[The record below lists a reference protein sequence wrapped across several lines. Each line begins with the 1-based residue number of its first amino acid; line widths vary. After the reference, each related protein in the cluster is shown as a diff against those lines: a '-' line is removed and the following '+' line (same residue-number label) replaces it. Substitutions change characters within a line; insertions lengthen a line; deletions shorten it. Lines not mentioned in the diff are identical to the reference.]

1 MKNRKD
7 KSFKKNS
14 FMQGAFIATFGIIL
28 CKIIGMLYVIPFY
41 AIIGE
46 QGGALY
52 GYAYN
57 IYSIFL
63 GISTA
68 GIPLAMSKLISEY
81 HTLGYIKTKER
92 AFRLGKKVL
101 NIMGII
107 SFVLLMLF
115 ARPLATMII
124 GNTTGGNTIE
134 DVEFV
139 IRIISLAVLVV
150 PIMSVYRGYFQGH
163 KIITPTSVSQVLEQ
177 LIRVFIIIAGSF
189 LGMKVFN
196 LSLRNTVGIAV
207 FSATVGA
214 ICSYLYLK
222 FVVKKN
228 KKVFLETEKKVK
240 EEKIPNKEIVLK
252 LLGYAFPFIMIDVFR
267 SLYNSIDIFML
278 IDTLVNGLGYTK
290 QAAESIMSVISTW
303 GLKINQII
311 ISISTGIMISLIPNL
326 TSSIVKEDLVD
337 VRKKINQSLQ
347 VILYL
352 TIPMS
357 VGLSILS
364 TNVWN
369 VFYGVSDYGPKVYAL
384 YVFVSVATVLF
395 TSSITTV
402 QILKAYKMTFISL
415 IVGFLVKLFLNVPLL
430 YGFHKMGLPA
440 YYGSIIATII
450 GFLTCTI
457 MCLVFLYK
465 KYKVDYEE
473 TLKRFIDILGTVII
487 MTIVLLTLKVIFP
500 IATTSKIINIIII
513 VIYALLGGII
523 YLGITI
529 RNKTLQKIFGDDII
543 LKIKNKLIKRGRA

>member
-1 MKNRKD
+1 M
-7 KSFKKNS
+7 KKNTKLKKNG
-14 FMQGAFIATFGIIL
+14 FMQGAFIATFGIIIS
-28 CKIIGMLYVIPFY
+28 KILGMLYVIPFY
-41 AIIGE
+41 SIIGDK
-46 QGGALY
+46 GGALY

-81 HTLGYIKTKER
+81 HTMGYIKTKER

-101 NIMGII
+101 NVMGII
-107 SFVLLMLF
+107 SFILLMIF

-177 LIRVFIIIAGSF
+177 LIRVFIIIVGSF

-207 FSATVGA
+207 FSATIGA

-222 FVVKKN
+222 FVVNKN
-228 KKVFLETEKKVK
+228 KKVFLETEQKVK
-240 EEKIPNKEIVLK
+240 EAKITNKEIVLK
-252 LLGYAFPFIMIDVFR
+252 LLGYAFPFIMIDIFR

-278 IDTLVNGLGYTK
+278 INTLVNNLGYTK

-326 TSSIVKEDLVD
+326 TSSIVKEDFVD

-347 VILYL
+347 IILYL
-352 TIPMS
+352 TIPMAI
-357 VGLSILS
+357 GLSILS

-369 VFYGVSDYGPKVYAL
+369 VFYGVSEYGPKVYAL

-395 TSSITTV
+395 TSSITTT
-402 QILKAYKMTFISL
+402 QILKDYKMTFIAL
-415 IVGFLVKLFLNVPLL
+415 IIGFLVKLSLNVPLL

-440 YYGSIIATII
+440 YYGSIMATII
-450 GFLTCTI
+450 GFLTCTT
-457 MCLVFLYK
+457 MCLIFLHK

-473 TLKRFIDILGTVII
+473 TLKRFINILGAVIV
-487 MTIVLLTLKVIFP
+487 MTIVLLILKVIFP
-500 IATTSKIINIIII
+500 IVSPSKLINIIII

-529 RNKTLQKIFGDDII
+529 KNKTLQKIFGDEII
-543 LKIKNKLIKRGRA
+543 SKITRKLIKKGRA

>member
-1 MKNRKD
+1 
-7 KSFKKNS
+7 
-14 FMQGAFIATFGIIL
+14 
-28 CKIIGMLYVIPFY
+28 
-41 AIIGE
+41 
-46 QGGALY
+46 
-52 GYAYN
+52 
-57 IYSIFL
+57 
-63 GISTA
+63 
-68 GIPLAMSKLISEY
+68 
-81 HTLGYIKTKER
+81 
-92 AFRLGKKVL
+92 
-101 NIMGII
+101 
-107 SFVLLMLF
+107 
-115 ARPLATMII
+115 MII
-124 GNTTGGNTIE
+124 GNTLGGNTIE

-139 IRIISLAVLVV
+139 IRIISLSVLVV

-177 LIRVFIIIAGSF
+177 LIRVSIIIVGSF

-207 FSATVGA
+207 FSATIGA

-228 KKVFLETEKKVK
+228 KKVFLETEQKVK
-240 EEKIPNKEIVLK
+240 ESKITNKEIVLK
-252 LLGYAFPFIMIDVFR
+252 LLGYAFPFIMIDIFR

-278 IDTLVNGLGYTK
+278 INTLVNNLGYTK

-347 VILYL
+347 IILYL
-352 TIPMS
+352 TIPMAI
-357 VGLSILS
+357 GLSILS

-369 VFYGVSDYGPKVYAL
+369 VFYGVSEYGPKVYAL

-395 TSSITTV
+395 TSSITTT
-402 QILKAYKMTFISL
+402 QILKDYKMTFIAL
-415 IVGFLVKLFLNVPLL
+415 IIGFLVKLSLNVPLL

-440 YYGSIIATII
+440 YYGSIMATII
-450 GFLTCTI
+450 GFLTCTT
-457 MCLVFLYK
+457 MCLIFLHK

-473 TLKRFIDILGTVII
+473 TLKRFINILGAVIV

-500 IATTSKIINIIII
+500 IVSTNKLINIIII

-529 RNKTLQKIFGDDII
+529 KNKTLQKIFGDEII
-543 LKIKNKLIKRGRA
+543 SKIKRKLIKKGRA

>member
-28 CKIIGMLYVIPFY
+28 CKIIGILYVIPFY

-81 HTLGYIKTKER
+81 HTMGYIKTKER

-101 NIMGII
+101 NVMGII
-107 SFVLLMLF
+107 SFILLMIF

-124 GNTTGGNTIE
+124 GNTLGGNTIE

-139 IRIISLAVLVV
+139 IRIISLSVLVV

-177 LIRVFIIIAGSF
+177 LIRVFIIIVGSF

-207 FSATVGA
+207 FSATIGA

-228 KKVFLETEKKVK
+228 KKVFLETEQKVK
-240 EEKIPNKEIVLK
+240 ESKITNKEIVLK
-252 LLGYAFPFIMIDVFR
+252 LLGYAFPFIMIDIFR

-278 IDTLVNGLGYTK
+278 INTLVNNLGYTK

-347 VILYL
+347 IILYL
-352 TIPMS
+352 TIPMAI
-357 VGLSILS
+357 GLSILS

-369 VFYGVSDYGPKVYAL
+369 VFYGVSEYGPKVYAL

-395 TSSITTV
+395 TSSITTT
-402 QILKAYKMTFISL
+402 QILKDYKMTFIAL
-415 IVGFLVKLFLNVPLL
+415 IIGFLVKLSLNVPLL

-440 YYGSIIATII
+440 YYGSIMATII
-450 GFLTCTI
+450 GFLTCTT
-457 MCLVFLYK
+457 MCLIFLHK

-473 TLKRFIDILGTVII
+473 TLKRFINILGAVIV

-500 IATTSKIINIIII
+500 IVSTSKLINIIII

-529 RNKTLQKIFGDDII
+529 KNKTLQKIFGDEII
-543 LKIKNKLIKRGRA
+543 TKIKRKLIKKGRA

>member
-28 CKIIGMLYVIPFY
+28 CKIIGIVYVIPFY

-81 HTLGYIKTKER
+81 HTMGYIKTKER

-101 NIMGII
+101 NVMGII
-107 SFVLLMLF
+107 SFILLMIF

-124 GNTTGGNTIE
+124 GNTLGGNTIE

-139 IRIISLAVLVV
+139 IRIISLSVLVV

-177 LIRVFIIIAGSF
+177 LIRVFIIIIGSF

-207 FSATVGA
+207 FSATIGA

-228 KKVFLETEKKVK
+228 KKVFLETEQKVK
-240 EEKIPNKEIVLK
+240 ESKITNKEIVLK
-252 LLGYAFPFIMIDVFR
+252 LLGYAFPFIMIDIFR

-278 IDTLVNGLGYTK
+278 INTLVNNLGYTK

-347 VILYL
+347 IILYL
-352 TIPMS
+352 TIPMAI
-357 VGLSILS
+357 GLSILS

-369 VFYGVSDYGPKVYAL
+369 VFYGVSEYGPKVYAL

-395 TSSITTV
+395 TSSITTT
-402 QILKAYKMTFISL
+402 QILKDYKMTFIAL
-415 IVGFLVKLFLNVPLL
+415 IIGFLVKLSLNVPLL

-440 YYGSIIATII
+440 YYGSIMATII
-450 GFLTCTI
+450 GFLTCTT
-457 MCLVFLYK
+457 MCLIFLHK

-473 TLKRFIDILGTVII
+473 TLKRFINILGAVIV

-500 IATTSKIINIIII
+500 IVSTSKLINIIII

-529 RNKTLQKIFGDDII
+529 KNKTLQKIFGDEII
-543 LKIKNKLIKRGRA
+543 SKIKRKLIKKGRA